1 MSLGNTTENDLGL
14 LLFNATALSWN
25 AATDLQV
32 HLHVGDPGEGG
43 STATSPATYG
53 SYAAVTVARSGAGW
67 TVAGNTTSNAA
78 LVQFPQCS
86 SGTNTI
92 THVSISPSASS
103 QIIASGAL
111 TSSLSVSTG
120 IQPQFAIGALSIV
133 FD

>member
-14 LLFNATALSWN
+14 LVFNATALSW
-25 AATDLQV
+25 AAAASIDV
-32 HLHVGDPGEGG
+32 NLHTADPGEAGI
-43 STATSPATYG
+43 STTTDADYG
-53 SYAAVTVARSGAGW
+53 SYATVTVVRSGAGW

-78 LVQFPQCS
+78 LIQFPQCS

-92 THVSISPSASS
+92 THVSLSPVGST

-111 TSSLSVSTG
+111 SSSLAVSTG
-120 IQPQFAIGALSIV
+120 IQPQFAIGALTCA